1 MSHKPVRMIVVGCGR
16 LVREVHLPNLRAMQ
30 SVHVA
35 GLVDPD
41 RDSLDKA
48 ASLAAGADAY
58 VDLDEA
64 LARTPCD
71 AVLIASPSG
80 LHAPMTLKA
89 LDAGIHV
96 YLEKP
101 VATDLEG
108 ARRLAAH
115 PSANRVMVGFN
126 YRFHP
131 LVREMRKIV
140 RTGGVGDAVCVRTLF
155 STTDTNAPA
164 WKKIRAEG
172 GGALLDLTTH
182 DVDLIRFVTGREIT
196 SVSALITSRHAEGDT
211 ASLLLECEDGMTA
224 QCVALSGCA
233 ESAQFDVS
241 GEMGGASFERYRSS
255 RVKVWGRRAGGLRE
269 RVRSAVREAAATPQR
284 MKQMRHPWN
293 DPSFASALESFVKA
307 VRTSKAPRVQLEDG
321 LRSLAVLLAAEESM
335 RSGRRVPVGEIAI
348 QSEARVE

>member
-1 MSHKPVRMIVVGCGR
+1 MSHKPVKLIVAGCGR
-16 LVREVHLPNLRAMQ
+16 VVTEVHLPNLNNMQ
-30 SVHVA
+30 SVQVV

-48 ASLAAGADAY
+48 ALLAPDADVFA
-58 VDLDEA
+58 DLEEA
-64 LARTPCD
+64 LAKAPCD

-80 LHAPMTLKA
+80 LHAPMASMA
-89 LDAGIHV
+89 LEEGRHV

-115 PSANRVMVGFN
+115 PFANRVMVGFN

-131 LVREMRKIV
+131 LVREMRKLV

-155 STTDTNAPA
+155 STPDANAPA
-164 WKKIRAEG
+164 WKRQRAQG

-182 DVDLIRFVTGREIT
+182 DVDMIRYVTGREIIT
-196 SVSALITSRHAEGDT
+196 VSALITSRHAEGDS
-211 ASLLLECEDGMTA
+211 ALLLLECEDGMTA

-233 ESAQFDVS
+233 ESAQFDVT
-241 GEMGGASFERYRSS
+241 GEKGGASFERYRSS

-269 RVRSAVREAAATPQR
+269 RVRSVVREAAATPER
-284 MKQMRHPWN
+284 MKRMRHPWN
-293 DPSFASALESFVKA
+293 DPSFGLALDSFVKS
-307 VRTSKAPRVQLEDG
+307 VKSSKPPRVTLEEG
-321 LRSLAVLLAAEESM
+321 LRSLSVLLAAEESM
-335 RSGRRVPVGEIAI
+335 RTGSRVPVKNFAI
-348 QSEARVE
+348 HQES